1 MLFRSQLK
9 DRPGARDLETVLRN
23 CDAQSILQPLA
34 LEMMKRQ
41 SRLVKRELV
50 LATLTEALTDKSEK
64 IDAADFL
71 EQVTTVGE
79 LLIRQEDE
87 YEFSHLSFQE
97 YLAAMEIVKTDQES
111 LLYEHFNISGEFADS
126 WSRLMLLYVGLV
138 NPTKLIREALRQNKP
153 DLADQLYRETTKQID
168 DLSLISEL
176 ENSLKASVKDSKYS
190 ELERL
195 LKAGEW
201 RSADQETYRLMI
213 TTVGKEEG
221 EGFSTEDI
229 KTFPCEDLL
238 TIDRL
243 WVEASKG
250 HFGFSV
256 QKKIWEKC
264 GSPMDYNDD
273 YKKFM
278 ETVGWRSGDDFVS
291 YSDLNFSTS
300 LSLAGEL
307 PLLGGMKKLSLF
319 SRNDL

>member
-1 MLFRSQLK
+1 MLL
-9 DRPGARDLETVLRN
+9 N
-23 CDAQSILQPLA
+23 CDAQAILQPLA

-41 SRLVKRELV
+41 CQLLDRKIV
-50 LATLTEALTDKSEK
+50 LSTLQAVIKDKGEN
-64 IDAADFL
+64 IDAEEFL

-126 WSRLMLLYVGLV
+126 WLRLMLLYVGLV

-168 DLSLISEL
+168 DSTLISDL
-176 ENSLKASVKDSKYS
+176 ENGLKALVKDLKYS

-195 LKAGEW
+195 VNAGEW
-201 RSADQETYRLMI
+201 KAADQETYRLMI
-213 TTVGKEEG
+213 TTVSKDEG
-221 EGFSTEDI
+221 QSFSIQDLE
-229 KTFPCEDLL
+229 KFPCEDLRA
-238 TIDRL
+238 IDNL
-243 WVEASKG
+243 WITASNG

-256 QKKIWEKC
+256 QKRIWEKC
-264 GSPMDYNDD
+264 GSPMSYNDE

-278 ETVGWRSGDDFVS
+278 EAVGWRSGDDFTS
-291 YSDLNFSTS
+291 YSDYKFSAT
-300 LSLAGEL
+300 LSPEGEL
-307 PLLGGMKKLSLF
+307 PADNISSPRYSRPLSLF
-319 SRNDL
+319 LTLRLVNCNRKLENEKC